1 MNEDREYPEGLMIKP
16 LDKLGWVVS
25 GFGIKKPHDNAPDFV
40 KANVSISIEKLKSWF
55 ILFEKDN
62 ISNEWATLA
71 INEPYFQGRIDIQVA
86 QFKSWVTDFVN
97 NNPGDEWINIDIKES
112 QKGKLY
118 AERNT
123 YKSEKKQAAPDPK
136 PEPTKDDDIPW

>member
-1 MNEDREYPEGLMIKP
+1 MNEEKDFVDGMIVKR
-16 LDKLGWVVS
+16 
-25 GFGIKKPHDNAPDFV
+25 PHDNAPDFI
-40 KANVSISIEKLKSWF
+40 KANISIKLDDFKGW
-55 ILFEKDN
+55 I
-62 ISNEWATLA
+62 
-71 INEPYFQGRIDIQVA
+71 G
-86 QFKSWVTDFVN
+86 QFVK